1 MTILEADLTWTGARF
16 ERGVRIQIE
25 DGAIVAVGAAA
36 EAPDR
41 RLRGRALLPGF
52 VNAHSHAFQ
61 RGLRGRGDSESRVRA
76 WRESIHDLAL
86 SLDAERFRAVT
97 VEAFR
102 EMRAAGVTCVGEFH
116 YLHHATDDADFAF
129 DEIVLEAAREAGLR
143 IVLLNAYYNIGAI
156 GKPLHGAQQRFR
168 STSPDAYW
176 KQMDRLLP
184 LCEGEARHLGAGVY
198 SVRAA
203 GRDDLAEVYN
213 EARRRGFVFHLQLED
228 TREEIEECRAAYG
241 LRPLE
246 LLLESVE
253 IGESTTCV
261 HCTHTD
267 PDLMERYAHAGG
279 NVCICPLTE
288 GDLGVGIERL
298 GEIEAVALGTDSNAR
313 ISLLEDM
320 RCLEHGQRGAPVRLL
335 QAGTVAGARALGL
348 PAGRIAP
355 RCWADFV
362 AVDLTAASL
371 AGWTE
376 RTLAGSLVCGG
387 GDDAIAGTCVA
398 GQWTHR

>member
-1 MTILEADLTWTGARF
+1 MSMTIVEADLTWTGTRF
-16 ERGVRIQIE
+16 ERGIRIHIE

-36 EAPDR
+36 EAPDL
-41 RLRGRALLPGF
+41 RLRNRALLPGF

-61 RGLRGRGDSESRVRA
+61 HGLRGRGDSG
-76 WRESIHDLAL
+76 RESIHDLAL
-86 SLDAERFRAVT
+86 GLDAARFHAVT
-97 VEAFR
+97 QEAFR

-116 YLHHATDDADFAF
+116 DLHHAGDDIDYAF

-143 IVLLNAYYNIGAI
+143 IVLLNAYLNTDAL
-156 GKPLHGAQQRFR
+156 GKPIHRAQQRFR
-168 STSPDAYW
+168 SASPDAYW

-184 LCEGEARHLGAGVY
+184 LCESEARHLGVGVH

-203 GRDDLAEVYN
+203 GPDALAEIYN
-213 EARRRGFVFHLQLED
+213 EARRRGFAFHLQLED
-228 TREEIEECRAAYG
+228 TREEIEACRAAHG
-241 LRPLE
+241 LRPME
-246 LLLESVE
+246 LLLRSVE

-267 PDLMERYAHAGG
+267 AGVMERYAHAGG
-279 NVCICPLTE
+279 NVCICPLNE
-288 GDLGVGIERL
+288 GELGVGIERL

-320 RCLEHGQRGAPVRLL
+320 RVLERRQPGGAVRLL
-335 QAGTVAGARALGL
+335 QAATVAGARALGL

-371 AGWTE
+371 EGWTE

-387 GDDAIAGTCVA
+387 GDDAIAGTCVG